1 MVSSDIGSS
10 VAYINIAQPQPVV
23 GVAIIRALLE
33 FVQTRIVHDNAV
45 SSIGTPTARSNSR
58 NYRTSSGNNP
68 VWRFAS
74 MTLSASYTYM
84 RLG

>member
-10 VAYINIAQPQPVV
+10 VAYINIAQRQPVV

-45 SSIGTPTARSNSR
+45 SSIGTPTTRSNSR
-58 NYRTSSGNNP
+58 NYRTSGNNP

-74 MTLSASYTYM
+74 MTLLASYTYV